1 MNKYKENVDIMSKI
15 TSVIEKEWVNLIS
28 NFLDKTK
35 IVQKLANDLWKTVFF
50 KENFTDK
57 LKNSKFTWYFKKI

>member
-35 IVQKLANDLWKTVFF
+35 IVQKLANDL
-50 KENFTDK
+50 
-57 LKNSKFTWYFKKI
+57 